1 MAPAFCSASP
11 TWGQSSA
18 QSWRHEDWGWGW
30 ALALTSCSARTLH
43 FGGLNLAAFSDMEIC
58 RVLCVPEAARR
69 ARSQARDFSTRPA
82 LLPPAGPRCSVP
94 GSCCSSSCALLASTA
109 PRHSSSPQALPP
121 WAGTPALSSPASAN
135 AFPNSPSLLLSLL
148 LCCRLRLS
156 GVVSA
161 AGRLQGRAIPIGDDV
176 SCTVLEDI
184 HLLCLV
190 PWQLQESRC
199 RLFPCSARSTAQ
211 LALLSPIAVPPAKVT
226 GTPPPVPCKPG
237 VPSRFLYCYRSF
249 AEGKQL

>member
-1 MAPAFCSASP
+1 MCQKLHAVLVAK
-11 TWGQSSA
+11 
-18 QSWRHEDWGWGW
+18 REI
-30 ALALTSCSARTLH
+30 SARGQPS
-43 FGGLNLAAFSDMEIC
+43 F
-58 RVLCVPEAARR
+58 
-69 ARSQARDFSTRPA
+69 
-82 LLPPAGPRCSVP
+82 LPPAQAAPSLARAAAAPVLSWP
-94 GSCCSSSCALLASTA
+94 QLLLATAAA
-109 PRHSSSPQALPP
+109 PRHCPP
-121 WAGTPALSSPASAN
+121 RAGTPALSSPASAN

-148 LCCRLRLS
+148 LCCRLRRS

-199 RLFPCSARSTAQ
+199 RLFPCSARGTAQ

-226 GTPPPVPCKPG
+226 GTAPPVPCKPG
-237 VPSRFLYCYRSF
+237 VPSPFLCCYRSF
-249 AEGKQL
+249 AKGKQL